1 MSTRAHPRSQI
12 AWAPSTKHSIARKR
26 KMAAAGVDTLVD
38 AGPVRAHVLELLG
51 YGMNPRMIA
60 WQAGVPDTTVRF
72 IRDGVHQQTRVWV
85 AERLTRVQPLPH
97 PNQRTVLTIGA
108 LRRTRALQALGW
120 SVRDIGD
127 RIGMEATAL
136 TAMQRRTRIDYR
148 TWARIRDVYEALS
161 ATPGPSKIARAS
173 AARKGWLNPFEWEG
187 YDIDD
192 PRVTPPRSAR
202 TTADRSG
209 ARADRLGQVAEL
221 TAQGLSAGA
230 IADQLGVSE
239 RQIQRD
245 RSAA

>member
-26 KMAAAGVDTLVD
+26 KMEAAGVDTLVD

-60 WQAGVPDTTVRF
+60 WQAGVPDTTVRI

-120 SVRDIGD
+120 SARDIGD

-148 TWARIRDVYEALS
+148 TWSRIRDVYEALS

-209 ARADRLGQVAEL
+209 ARADRLEQVADL

>member
-72 IRDGVHQQTRVWV
+72 IRDSVHQQTRVWV
-85 AERLTRVQPLPH
+85 AERLARVQPLPH

-120 SVRDIGD
+120 SARDIGD

-209 ARADRLGQVAEL
+209 ARADRVEQVADL
-221 TAQGLSAGA
+221 TAHGLSAGA

>member
-26 KMAAAGVDTLVD
+26 KMEAAGVDTLVD
-38 AGPVRAHVLELLG
+38 AGPVRAHVLELLS

-209 ARADRLGQVAEL
+209 ARADRLEQVAEL

>member
-1 MSTRAHPRSQI
+1 M

-120 SVRDIGD
+120 SARDIGD

-209 ARADRLGQVAEL
+209 ARADRVEQVADL

>member
-26 KMAAAGVDTLVD
+26 KMEAAGVDTLVD

-51 YGMNPRMIA
+51 FGMNPRMIA
-60 WQAGVPDTTVRF
+60 WQAGVPDTTVRS

-120 SVRDIGD
+120 SARDIGD

-136 TAMQRRTRIDYR
+136 TALQRRTRIDNA

-187 YDIDD
+187 YNIDD

-221 TAQGLSAGA
+221 TAQGMSASA

>member
-1 MSTRAHPRSQI
+1 MSARAHPRSQI

-26 KMAAAGVDTLVD
+26 KMEAAGVDTLVD
-38 AGPVRAHVLELLG
+38 AGPVRAHVLELLSF
-51 YGMNPRMIA
+51 GMNPRMIA
-60 WQAGVPDTTVRF
+60 WQAGVPDTTVRS

-120 SVRDIGD
+120 SARDIGD

-136 TAMQRRTRIDYR
+136 TALQRRTRIDYA

-209 ARADRLGQVAEL
+209 ARADRLEQVAEL
-221 TAQGLSAGA
+221 TAQGMSAGA